1 MTVTPGPG
9 AGRSRRFE
17 MAGAFRRVRASEKYA
32 LGKKPSRQLP
42 VRRPAGCYGVRIGR
56 CPCSSGAAGPC
67 RGLVLCEPVRIR
79 AVTGVGPRRSANA
92 GCRRSLVRRTWW
104 RDGYPRTGLA
114 ASQPRR
120 QRRDGRVRHGYSP
133 RHPRTRPDMAGR
145 QRQPVPVTS
154 GGPDAVRPDTTCLTP
169 IVLGVAAARGQRR
182 AAAAQDL
189 QVNQASLPL
198 PAAGLARCADGT
210 T

>member
-17 MAGAFRRVRASEKYA
+17 MAGAVRRVRASEKYA
-32 LGKKPSRQLP
+32 LGKEPSRQLP

-56 CPCSSGAAGPC
+56 CPCSSGATGPC

-92 GCRRSLVRRTWW
+92 GCRRSLVRRPWW
-104 RDGYPRTGLA
+104 RDGYPCTGLA
-114 ASQPRR
+114 AGQPRR

-145 QRQPVPVTS
+145 QRQPVPVTRPADPMPCARTPRGS
-154 GGPDAVRPDTTCLTP
+154 RSREMRRRYDMTAWIPRLPIMEAAKTARRVRNENNHGSTEY
-169 IVLGVAAARGQRR
+169 
-182 AAAAQDL
+182 
-189 QVNQASLPL
+189 
-198 PAAGLARCADGT
+198 
-210 T
+210 

>member
-1 MTVTPGPG
+1 MKRGHDSTPGPG

-32 LGKKPSRQLP
+32 LGKEPSRQLP
-42 VRRPAGCYGVRIGR
+42 VRRPAGYYGVRIER

-79 AVTGVGPRRSANA
+79 AVTGVRPRRSANA

-104 RDGYPRTGLA
+104 RDGYPYTGLA
-114 ASQPRR
+114 AGQPQR

-145 QRQPVPVTS
+145 QRQPVPVTRPADPMPCAR
-154 GGPDAVRPDTTCLTP
+154 GRPDGRGTP
-169 IVLGVAAARGQRR
+169 SPPGKEETRPGHISCVRDVKRR
-182 AAAAQDL
+182 QG
-189 QVNQASLPL
+189 
-198 PAAGLARCADGT
+198 PAVPPGRPR
-210 T
+210 